1 MADKARGNE
10 VDLVSIETDDAR
22 VEWEEPGMAVQ
33 RAYVW
38 RHALVAR
45 SFATFAPSASV
56 VLYHVARIDVA
67 HARVCTAGEGRA
79 VTVMDVLDLIQK
91 K

>member
-1 MADKARGNE
+1 M
-10 VDLVSIETDDAR
+10 
-22 VEWEEPGMAVQ
+22 EWEEPGMAVQ

-38 RHALVAR
+38 RHPLVAR

-56 VLYHVARIDVA
+56 VLYHVARIDFA
-67 HARVCTAGEGRA
+67 HDRVCTAHRA

-91 K
+91 KYVGVGVGVPGAPLPAPSPDKC